1 MRVPQPTWILAAL
14 IPLAA
19 CRSTGGSGKSNLP
32 TVEPFGKTAGG
43 VAVQIYTLRND
54 AGMVARVTNFG
65 ATLVELHVPD
75 AKGRLADVVLGFD
88 DVSGYDQKSSAG
100 AGNQYFGCT
109 AGRVANRIARGRFV
123 LDGKPYVLAT
133 NNAPNHLHGGDVGFG
148 QRVWKAE
155 PLLGAD
161 GPALRLRYV
170 SPAGEEGY
178 PGRLTAEVTYTLTSD
193 NELRLEYEAR
203 TDAATPVNLTHHSYF
218 NLAGHGRGTILGHML
233 RIDADRVTAVDD
245 TLIPTGELASVT
257 GTPLDFRRTTRIGLR
272 SDELDGTATKG
283 YDHNY
288 VLAHSDGE
296 LRFAC
301 RLEDPESARALEV
314 HTTEPGLQLYSGN
327 FLFGQKGKGGATYDF
342 RGGLCLEAQH
352 FPDSVNHPD
361 FPNTILRPG
370 ETYRQTTVYRFLLAR

>member
-1 MRVPQPTWILAAL
+1 MRVPPPSWIAAAL
-14 IPLAA
+14 VPLFG
-19 CRSTGGSGKSNLP
+19 CRSTGGAGEGNLP
-32 TVEPFGKTAGG
+32 TVEAFGRTQSG

-54 AGMVARVTNFG
+54 AGAVARVTNFG

-75 AKGRLADVVLGFD
+75 AQGRLADVVLGFD
-88 DVSGYDQKSSAG
+88 DVSGYDQKSPAG

-123 LDGKPYVLAT
+123 LDGKPHVLAT

-155 PLLGAD
+155 PRAGAD
-161 GPALRLRYV
+161 GQALKLRYV

-178 PGRLTAEVTYTLTSD
+178 PGRLTAQVTYTLTPD
-193 NELRLEYEAR
+193 NELRLDYEA
-203 TDAATPVNLTHHSYF
+203 TADAPTPVNLTHHSYF
-218 NLAGHGRGTILGHML
+218 NLAGQGQGTILGHLL
-233 RIDADRVTAVDD
+233 RIDAERVTAVDD
-245 TLIPTGELASVT
+245 TLIPTGELASVA
-257 GTPLDFRRTTRIGLR
+257 GTPLDFRRTARIGLR
-272 SDELDGTATKG
+272 IDELDGTATKG

-288 VLAHSDGE
+288 VLAHADGE

-301 RLEDPESARALEV
+301 RLEEPESGRALEV

-327 FLFGQKGKGGATYDF
+327 FLSGQKGKGGATYPF

-361 FPNTILRPG
+361 FPDTVLRPG
-370 ETYRQTTVYRFLLAR
+370 QTYRQTTVYRFLSGR